1 MPPEAQEGGA
11 ARTGGGC
18 PTHSEDGERL
28 IGSVCRQDKDSSRA
42 GAGSLECLPDNAQN
56 LAEDEQLPGRIAWKS
71 EEPGLLILPPS
82 LLPQSQREL
91 LQADNRKNVYL
102 CVCETGLHSLL
113 TPRVPGIPR
122 SPLPLL
128 THPCPSLNGFLSRST
143 SGDFGC

>member
-82 LLPQSQREL
+82 LPAPPITEGVAAGRQQEE
-91 LQADNRKNVYL
+91 
-102 CVCETGLHSLL
+102 CV
-113 TPRVPGIPR
+113 PMRV
-122 SPLPLL
+122 
-128 THPCPSLNGFLSRST
+128 
-143 SGDFGC
+143 